1 MYLIS
6 CCNHI
11 YVSYNLYY
19 NHTYNMAYILSSIL
33 NINCCYK
40 IRAILNNLN
49 VYVTYMSK
57 S

>member
-1 MYLIS
+1 MYLIL

-33 NINCCYK
+33 NINFCYK
-40 IRAILNNLN
+40 IHAILNNLN
-49 VYVTYMSK
+49 VYATYMSK
-57 S
+57 F